1 MQKYFYKKLILLLY
15 LGYLFSND
23 SAFTIGQ
30 NNRQIGLFNPYV
42 MANKTLEISTHP
54 ILFFIKPNFRIK
66 KYLGKKY
73 NFDFAGRFSFDYPT
87 NFLKLIQRE
96 GEFGILSID
105 PTIKKI
111 PHLFTFQSEL
121 LSTKKIASF
130 NITNKIGFSFCPGCD
145 LDSRNIVDLPVIYPR
160 MKLYENKILSNIGFD
175 LEYLL
180 SDKIILNTDLDF
192 LMLPKKDIFIEH
204 KFLLN
209 YLLSKKI
216 SLTTGYKLAYGKYP
230 YGKQLDLYPLIDISF
245 HWSRK

>member
-1 MQKYFYKKLILLLY
+1 MKFYYYKKLIILFFIGFLY
-15 LGYLFSND
+15 SKD
-23 SAFTIGQ
+23 SALSIGE
-30 NNRQIGLFNPYV
+30 NNRQIGLFKPYV
-42 MANKTLEISTHP
+42 IATESLEISTHP
-54 ILFFIKPNFRIK
+54 ILFFIKPNFKVKR
-66 KYLGKKY
+66 YLGKKY
-73 NFDFAGRFSFDYPT
+73 NLDLAGRFSFDYPSQL
-87 NFLKLIQRE
+87 LKLIQRE
-96 GEFGILSID
+96 GTGGVLSID

-111 PHLFTFQSEL
+111 PHLFIFQSEL

-180 SDKIILNTDLDF
+180 SDKLILNTDLDF
-192 LMLPKKDIFIEH
+192 LMLPKEDIFIEH

-209 YLLSKKI
+209 YLCSKKI